1 VANKHYNKNT
11 LEAVT
16 QGQVSGEP
24 ASMLDPFRLAKTTIF
39 AILICINNSFCDE
52 VIDELHSAI
61 DAFNKNP
68 IISIPYSRA
77 KPETA
82 KEAEARCERENDEMR
97 DVALNKAEVKDQ
109 RYWVNG
115 EWVST
120 KYKPAYS
127 ASDLK
132 DSDNDGYDD
141 YTEFVNGTDPNNNRS
156 FPIIRNGNNKK
167 IFK

>member
-1 VANKHYNKNT
+1 VANKPYNKNT

-16 QGQVSGEP
+16 QGRVGGEP

-39 AILICINNSFCDE
+39 TILICINNSFCDD
-52 VIDELHSAI
+52 VIDELHLAI

-68 IISIPYSRA
+68 IITIQYSRA

-82 KEAEARCERENDEMR
+82 KEAEARQDNEQNEMR
-97 DVALNKAEVKDQ
+97 DVALNKAEVRDG

-127 ASDLK
+127 ASDLR

-141 YTEFVNGTDPNNNRS
+141 YTEFKNGTDPKNNQS

-167 IFK
+167 VFK